1 MIKKGILS
9 QLKNI
14 LNTPPTFKI
23 FIFFPFELASEDV
36 MGSQT
41 QELITKLT
49 YQLITEV
56 VLRQLLV
63 TTPHGRWY
71 ETTAYFSVARER
83 NLRFWQVS
91 ARKTRRPQNVVRFMG
106 FHKSRFCP
114 LFSTRDRPKG
124 RPKGARPRP
133 SRPPPPLSAPTIAI
147 AAAVVVVCRKGEE
160 EAIFLSSSPAQPK
173 ARSDRK

>member
-1 MIKKGILS
+1 
-9 QLKNI
+9 
-14 LNTPPTFKI
+14 
-23 FIFFPFELASEDV
+23 

-49 YQLITEV
+49 YQLKKLTTEV
-56 VLRQLLV
+56 VLRHLLV

-71 ETTAYFSVARER
+71 ETSTYFSVARER

-91 ARKTRRPQNVVRFMG
+91 ARKTRRPQNVVRFMA

-114 LFSTRDRPKG
+114 LLSTRDRPKG

-160 EAIFLSSSPAQPK
+160 EAIFFSSSPAQPK